1 MWKPNQSFLMPQILG
16 AIENTRHQASS
27 KGKRKFPSRNTF
39 YAETWESEELSRE
52 VNPRERRVQWQ
63 SKRMHRALLEHLLL
77 LLHGLFD
84 GDPQCRFIAFPAHLP
99 LSWLLK
105 SWQLSIHY
113 RKLTVWISP
122 SLEFYWVPI
131 ITTSIFVDLG
141 LSPFLK
147 KKKKKKKVTLTKNI
161 VIPCVCVEVSWD
173 ESQDGQKTNH
183 TVLLLLEALFF
194 NEPWSDLF
202 IKLLLCSHT
211 VHILSDINCTLYNWW
226 CLPDPPAPRKK

>member
-147 KKKKKKKVTLTKNI
+147 KKKKKKHLKKKHCYSLCLCWSKLGWEPRWSENKPHRTATFG
-161 VIPCVCVEVSWD
+161 SF
-173 ESQDGQKTNH
+173 
-183 TVLLLLEALFF
+183 VL
-194 NEPWSDLF
+194 
-202 IKLLLCSHT
+202 
-211 VHILSDINCTLYNWW
+211 
-226 CLPDPPAPRKK
+226 